1 MIKLY
6 EWQERDVQTL
16 EDNGFVGLN
25 NSQPGAG
32 KTPVAVECIRRS
44 GSELTLVIAPKSTH
58 STAWIPTVK
67 GMLGEDA
74 RVLGRSRKAEREALV
89 EFELGFPG
97 IYLITPQLFTRS
109 DVSQWAGDLLICDE
123 AHMLGNPSSVGQRKL
138 SGFTSMSYDNP
149 ISQRFPQRIALTG
162 TPMRNSFDRMW
173 SLTRFLWPELNKRG
187 QIAHSNSYMWKAD
200 RMTSAEIT
208 TGYDSTSGKRKTAK
222 KWLREREP
230 GRLLSEMPCVVGH
243 YRRERCCEYH
253 PEGFLPLEEPQVITR
268 EVELTTPQKKAIQEL
283 QDHAITWLED
293 NPLVSKL
300 PITTLTRIRQL
311 CLGEPTVTWE
321 ADEETGE
328 DIMHVDFDED
338 CKSPMIDETLSIL
351 ESLDEGENVVV
362 YMESSKFASVMTER
376 LRREGFRTMLYS
388 GQVDSRQRNEE
399 LRKFGT
405 PEGAQVLVGVLSA
418 ISTGTDGAQRVAN
431 TEIWVERSLDATTNI
446 QAEARLDRMGARK
459 QVQRFLVQ
467 DDEGYAAGRLG
478 RELEKR
484 LEIRQS
490 TIKGAA

>member
-1 MIKLY
+1 
-6 EWQERDVQTL
+6 
-16 EDNGFVGLN
+16 
-25 NSQPGAG
+25 
-32 KTPVAVECIRRS
+32 
-44 GSELTLVIAPKSTH
+44 
-58 STAWIPTVK
+58 
-67 GMLGEDA
+67 
-74 RVLGRSRKAEREALV
+74 GRSRKAEKQALL
-89 EFELGFPG
+89 EFEMGFPG
-97 IYLITPQLFTRS
+97 IYLVTPQLFTRS
-109 DVSQWAGDLLICDE
+109 DVSQWAGDLVICDE
-123 AHMLGNPSSVGQRKL
+123 IHMLGKPGAVGQKKL
-138 SGFTSMSYDNP
+138 SGYHSPAIDKP
-149 ISQRFPQRIALTG
+149 ISQRFAMRIALSG
-162 TPMRNSFDRMW
+162 TPMRNTFDRMW
-173 SLTRFLWPELNKRG
+173 SVTRFLWPELNKRG
-187 QIAHSNSYMWKAD
+187 EIAAINHYMWKAD
-200 RMTSAEIT
+200 RMTSAEIV
-208 TGYDSTSGKRKTAK
+208 TGFDRDRGERKTAK

-376 LRREGFRTMLYS
+376 LRNEGYKTMLYS

-399 LRKFGT
+399 LRRFGT

-418 ISTGTDGAQRVAN
+418 
-431 TEIWVERSLDATTNI
+431 
-446 QAEARLDRMGARK
+446 
-459 QVQRFLVQ
+459 
-467 DDEGYAAGRLG
+467 
-478 RELEKR
+478 
-484 LEIRQS
+484 
-490 TIKGAA
+490 